1 MGQDSSANVSDGRRF
16 REELP
21 LRTAVSS
28 LEFLRQACI
37 AVLLAP
43 RGCRYGR
50 MFGLIQSILDVER
63 DGLRPCPRCFP
74 LLIACDD
81 TLTDRVRKVCR
92 YIETHASESLKLADL
107 AKNAGLS
114 PFHFQ
119 RSFKA
124 VVGVTPK
131 QYLEALRLNNLK
143 EGLRQYGGWLI

>member
-28 LEFLRQACI
+28 LEFLR
-37 AVLLAP
+37 
-43 RGCRYGR
+43 
-50 MFGLIQSILDVER
+50 
-63 DGLRPCPRCFP
+63 
-74 LLIACDD
+74 
-81 TLTDRVRKVCR
+81 
-92 YIETHASESLKLADL
+92 HLKLADL